1 MSTIPCGSTSVLPRF
16 YYYLRNLH
24 LGALYKSQQDD
35 CSNIKNLQR
44 QPFNPSDQGDTIGS
58 HSGTDGHSSK
68 DSKESKKEAQSPIS
82 RVIIQ
87 KEEPMKVDCRMIP
100 HKRHTP
106 KNMAERVEQLEK

>member
-1 MSTIPCGSTSVLPRF
+1 MYGNIEEIVM
-16 YYYLRNLH
+16 N
-24 LGALYKSQQDD
+24 KKEDD
-35 CSNIKNLQR
+35 RSDIKNLQG
-44 QPFNPSDQGDTIGS
+44 QPLDPSHQGETIGS